1 MNQGFTGNTLI
12 DILIFIVILLFLLV
26 IAFKLLGKL

>member
-1 MNQGFTGNTLI
+1 MYQGFTGNTLI
-12 DILIFIVILLFLLV
+12 DLLIFIVILLFLLV